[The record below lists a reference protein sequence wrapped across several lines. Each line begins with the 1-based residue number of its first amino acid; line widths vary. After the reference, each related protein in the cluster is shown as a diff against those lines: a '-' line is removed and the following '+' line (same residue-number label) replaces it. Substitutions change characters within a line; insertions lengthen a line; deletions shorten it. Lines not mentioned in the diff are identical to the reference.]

1 MSSLVDPRDYRQV
14 MGLFATGVTV
24 VATEFEGE
32 PRAMT
37 ASAVTS
43 VSLDP
48 LLVLVCIQNILPIA
62 GQIQQTGCFSINI
75 LREDQEPLSNYF
87 AQLWKEP
94 APPPYQF
101 VAWEAGP
108 RLEGAIASIGC
119 VLHAVF
125 DGGDHRIVVGR
136 VLALY
141 KGDEPYRPLLFYGG
155 QYGRLILEPP
165 IDTDKHR

>member
-1 MSSLVDPRDYRQV
+1 MSSAIDPRDYRQAI
-14 MGLFATGVTV
+14 GLFATGVTV

-62 GQIQQTGCFSINI
+62 EHIRLAGVFSINI
-75 LREDQEPLSNYF
+75 LQESQEALSNYF

-94 APPPYQF
+94 TPPPYRF
-101 VAWEAGP
+101 LPWEAGP
-108 RLEGAIASIGC
+108 RLEGSMASIGC
-119 VLHAVF
+119 VLHEIF

-136 VLALY
+136 VVALHT
-141 KGDEPYRPLLFYGG
+141 GGEPCRPLLFYS
-155 QYGRLILEPP
+155 GRYASLAVTLPEAN
-165 IDTDKHR
+165 T

>member
-1 MSSLVDPRDYRQV
+1 MSSSIDPGDFRRTI
-14 MGLFATGVTV
+14 GLFATGVTV

-62 GQIQQTGCFSINI
+62 EHIRLAGVFSINI
-75 LREDQEPLSNYF
+75 LQQSQEALSNYF

-94 APPPYQF
+94 APPPYRF
-101 VAWEAGP
+101 VPWEAGP
-108 RLEGAIASIGC
+108 RLEGSMASIGC
-119 VLHAVF
+119 VLHEIF

-136 VLALY
+136 VAALHR
-141 KGDEPYRPLLFYGG
+141 GGEPCWPLLFYS
-155 QYGRLILEPP
+155 GRYASLAVTLPEAN
-165 IDTDKHR
+165 T

>member
-1 MSSLVDPRDYRQV
+1 MDSSINPRDYRRAI
-14 MGLFATGVTV
+14 GLFATGVTV
-24 VATEFEGE
+24 VAAEFEGQ

-48 LLVLVCIQNILPIA
+48 LLALVCIQNILPIVEH
-62 GQIQQTGCFSINI
+62 IKHTRKFSINI

-94 APPPYQF
+94 TPPPYQF
-101 VAWEAGP
+101 LPWEGGL
-108 RLEGAIASIGC
+108 RLEGCIASIGC
-119 VLHAVF
+119 VLHEIF

-136 VLALY
+136 VVALHQ
-141 KGDEPYRPLLFYGG
+141 GSEPYQPLLYYGG
-155 QYGRLILEPP
+155 RYASLATTPP
-165 IDTDKHR
+165 EANV